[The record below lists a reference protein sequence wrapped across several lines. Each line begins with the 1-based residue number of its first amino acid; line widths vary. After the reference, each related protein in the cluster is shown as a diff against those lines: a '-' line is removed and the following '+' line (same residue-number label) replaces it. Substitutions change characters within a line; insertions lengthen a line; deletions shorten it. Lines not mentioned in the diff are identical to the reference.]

1 MTPLSS
7 AIESWMEGAL
17 GVRAIM
23 LSMIECRAPE
33 DIRLGTSASSRWSS
47 SWSNGSKS
55 LPFIVR
61 IREIAAVSPSF
72 AKLGK
77 ASIGPKIAMRATC

>member
-1 MTPLSS
+1 
-7 AIESWMEGAL
+7 
-17 GVRAIM
+17 M

-33 DIRLGTSASSRWSS
+33 DIRAWNERKLAMEQQLEQRFEE
-47 SWSNGSKS
+47 
-55 LPFIVR
+55 LAFIVR